1 MVRKD
6 KESVKRGKQIT
17 REMLGGIVDIPQNCW
32 NKSER
37 GDTREM
43 DGRKIMVA
51 GKTKSAVVEQLRK
64 LVEDVEQGVPFRNM
78 ADADGIRMMRTL
90 NERERK
96 FYLEEGELP

>member
-1 MVRKD
+1 M
-6 KESVKRGKQIT
+6 KRTKQIT
-17 REMLGGIVDIPQNCW
+17 REMPGGIVDIPQNCW

-64 LVEDVEQGVPFRNM
+64 LVEDLESGTPFVNR

-90 NERERK
+90 NESERQ